1 MTLRMTVNLQ
11 KKRLSEEMIMKQ
23 LKGIIFDF
31 NGTLFFDT
39 EQHEQAWKEY
49 VRQLCGRD
57 ITDDEFRYCIHG
69 RTNADI
75 LKYFLH
81 NGLTDREIER
91 HSEAKEDIY
100 RRLCMKMG
108 DQLHLADGA
117 YELLDMLK
125 AAGVHMSVA
134 TSSGRTNTQFY
145 IKRFDLWRWFNQNTF
160 IYSDG
165 TLPGKPEPDIY
176 IAAAEAIGLE
186 PSECVV
192 FEDMPSGIESAVA
205 AGAGSIIAVASSLG
219 PEFLSS
225 VGGVDEVITDF
236 GNDDFRK
243 RLIESVKG

>member
-1 MTLRMTVNLQ
+1 M
-11 KKRLSEEMIMKQ
+11 KKI
-23 LKGIIFDF
+23 KGIIFDF

-39 EQHEQAWKEY
+39 EQHEQAWREY
-49 VRQLCGRD
+49 IRQLSGRE

-91 HSEAKEDIY
+91 HSEAKEEVY
-100 RRLCMKMG
+100 RLLCMKQS
-108 DQLHLADGA
+108 DKLHLADGA
-117 YELLDMLK
+117 YEMLDMLK
-125 AAGVHMSVA
+125 AAGVHMAVA

-165 TLPGKPEPDIY
+165 SIPGKPEPDI
-176 IAAAEAIGLE
+176 GLE
-186 PSECVV
+186 PSDCVV
-192 FEDMPSGIESAVA
+192 FEDMPSGIESAVK
-205 AGAGSIIAVASSLG
+205 AGAASVVAVASSLS

-236 GNDDFRK
+236 RNVDFVK
-243 RLIESVKG
+243 RLIEKVSD

>member
-1 MTLRMTVNLQ
+1 M
-11 KKRLSEEMIMKQ
+11 KKA
-23 LKGIIFDF
+23 KGIIFDF

-39 EQHEQAWKEY
+39 NQHEQAWKEY
-49 VRQLCGRD
+49 VRQLCGRE
-57 ITDDEFRYCIHG
+57 ITDDEFRYSIHG

-91 HSEAKEDIY
+91 HSEAKEEIY

-108 DQLHLADGA
+108 NDLHLADGA

-125 AAGVHMSVA
+125 EKGVRMSVA
-134 TSSGRTNTQFY
+134 TSSGRSNTQFY

-160 IYSDG
+160 LYNDG
-165 TLPGKPEPDIY
+165 SVPGKPEPDIY

-186 PSECVV
+186 PSDCVV

-205 AGAGSIIAVASSLG
+205 AGAGSVIAVASSLS
-219 PEFLSS
+219 PEFLAS
-225 VGGVDEVITDF
+225 VGGVDEVISDFTDA
-236 GNDDFRK
+236 GFRE
-243 RLIESVKG
+243 RLMEAVSR